1 MSTDST
7 TPPVELTPRQ
17 TFSVVANNTAR
28 NVIVVGVGTLFLW
41 WFSGIWALGAK
52 IGFWMAVVFTGIEGI
67 HAIVGTLLTLTLNAA
82 GKPRPGEK
90 WFISANG
97 VQLAGVGLAV
107 TLLVFLRSEL
117 WG

>member
-1 MSTDST
+1 MSTDAP

-17 TFSVVANNTAR
+17 TFSVVANNTVR
-28 NVIVVGVGTLFLW
+28 NLIVVSVGTLFLW
-41 WFSGIWALGAK
+41 WLSGIWALGAK
-52 IGFWMAVVFTGIEGI
+52 IGFWMAVVLTGIEGL
-67 HAIVGTLLTLTLNAA
+67 HAVVGTLLTITLNAA

-97 VQLAGVGLAV
+97 VQLAGVAIAI
-107 TLLVFLRSEL
+107 TLLVFLRSKI